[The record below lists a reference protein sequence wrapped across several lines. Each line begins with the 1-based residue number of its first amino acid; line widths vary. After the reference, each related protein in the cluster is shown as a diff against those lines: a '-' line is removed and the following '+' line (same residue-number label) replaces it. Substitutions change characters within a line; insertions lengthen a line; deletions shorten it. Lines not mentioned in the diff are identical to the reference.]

1 MSHKLRTRKG
11 LDRYARR
18 KCIVEP
24 VNGQVKEIGGF
35 RQFSLRGYEKAR
47 WEWALVCTGHNLKK
61 LIGATQAGQCS
72 GGALG
77 YTEH

>member
-1 MSHKLRTRKG
+1 MSHKLRTREG

-35 RQFSLRGYEKAR
+35 VNSACGDTRRLVGNGP
-47 WEWALVCTGHNLKK
+47 WCAL
-61 LIGATQAGQCS
+61 AT
-72 GGALG
+72 
-77 YTEH
+77 T